1 MAVDTKD
8 VIAEKLAEISAVKN
22 VDKIT
27 VKELV
32 DACGISR
39 QAFYYHFRD
48 IMDVIVWLSEKT
60 IQETLEQ
67 SIAAETLEEAV
78 AILVRFFADYREL
91 NRKRLDSAFGH
102 QFQSIIN
109 RDVKKFLKGIAK
121 RSDKAL
127 SYRDFDT
134 MLDFYAGGVSTMLL
148 GYAGKSEETD
158 LWLTQQLT
166 RLISGEL
173 SLM

>member
-1 MAVDTKD
+1 MAVDMKD

-27 VKELV
+27 VTELV
-32 DACGISR
+32 NACGISR

-60 IQETLEQ
+60 IQETLEK
-67 SIAAETLEEAV
+67 SLSAETLEEAV
-78 AILVRFFADYREL
+78 GILVSFFADYREL
-91 NRKRLDSAFGH
+91 HRKRLDSAFGH
-102 QFQSIIN
+102 QFQSIIS
-109 RDVKKFLKGIAK
+109 RDIKKFLKGIAK

-127 SYRDFDT
+127 SYSDFDT
-134 MLDFYAGGVSTMLL
+134 VLDFYAGGVSSMLL
-148 GYAGKSEETD
+148 SYAGKSEETD
-158 LWLTQQLT
+158 QKLTQQLS